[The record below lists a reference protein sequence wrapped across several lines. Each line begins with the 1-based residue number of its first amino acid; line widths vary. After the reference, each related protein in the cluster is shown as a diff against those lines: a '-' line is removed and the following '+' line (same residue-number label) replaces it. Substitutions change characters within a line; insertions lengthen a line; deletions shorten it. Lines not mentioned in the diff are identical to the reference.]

1 MSPVF
6 EARRRSTRLLL
17 QLVATLMIIPY
28 VFPLVA
34 MVQGSLAGEGLG
46 NYQAVFS
53 VGAVGTFF
61 RNSAIIAVSTIVIV
75 YVLTMLAAFG
85 FSKLRIRAK
94 EVYFWLILAAL
105 TLPEVVL
112 LTPLFATTLALGVYD
127 TYWAVVLPLAALQ
140 IPFAVLLTRKFI
152 DGVPDSLFDAARVD
166 GAGVFTAF
174 RYIVLPMT
182 RPIGAAIVV
191 LTLIGA
197 WNSYLL
203 PLVLIQDPAK
213 QTITLLPQF
222 FVSQFSND
230 QTKVLASA
238 VITAIPEIAAYLC
251 LQGLFERGLAAGALK

>member
-1 MSPVF
+1 MF
-6 EARRRSTRLLL
+6 EARRFSSKVLL
-17 QLVATLMIIPY
+17 QVVATLMIIPY
-28 VFPLVA
+28 LFPLVA
-34 MVQGSLAGEGLG
+34 MIQGSLAGEGLG
-46 NYQAVFS
+46 NYKAVFA
-53 VGAVGTFF
+53 VGAIGTFF
-61 RNSAIIAVSTIVIV
+61 KSSAIIAGSTILIV

-85 FSKLRIRAK
+85 FAKLHIRGK
-94 EVYFWLILAAL
+94 EVYFWMILAAL

-112 LTPLFATTLALGVYD
+112 LTPLFATTLRLNVYD

-152 DGVPDSLFDAARVD
+152 DGVPDQLLEAARID
-166 GAGVFTAF
+166 GAGAVAGF

-182 RPIGAAIVV
+182 RPIAAAIVV

-197 WNSYLL
+197 WNDYLL

-238 VITAIPEIAAYLC
+238 VITAIPEIGAYLC

>member
-1 MSPVF
+1 MNPVF
-6 EARRRSTRLLL
+6 EARRLSTKLLL
-17 QLVATLMIIPY
+17 QILVTLMIIPY
-28 VFPLVA
+28 LFPLVV

-46 NYQAVFS
+46 NYQAVFA
-53 VGAVGTFF
+53 VGTVGTFF
-61 RNSAIIAVSTIVIV
+61 RNSVIVSASTILIV
-75 YVLTMLAAFG
+75 YVLTMFAAFG
-85 FSKLRIRAK
+85 FSKLHIRGK

-112 LTPLFATTLALGVYD
+112 LTPLFATTLSLGVYD

-140 IPFAVLLTRKFI
+140 IPFAVLLARKFI

-166 GAGVFTAF
+166 GANIFTAF
-174 RYIVLPMT
+174 RYIVVPMT
-182 RPIGAAIVV
+182 RPIAAAIVV
-191 LTLIGA
+191 LTLIGS
-197 WNSYLL
+197 WNDYLL

-238 VITAIPEIAAYLC
+238 VITAIPEIVAYLC
-251 LQGLFERGLAAGALK
+251 LQRLFERGLAAGALK